1 MRITNKWIKCTDSK
15 VLSHVY
21 IPKVG
26 LHSDNQEDIFIP
38 MKDKLKNIRVVKLMF
53 TFNI

>member
-15 VLSHVY
+15 VLSRVY

-38 MKDKLKNIRVVKLMF
+38 MKDKLKNVSVIKLIF
-53 TFNI
+53 TINI